1 MTALVAVVAGL
12 LGLAAGVG
20 VQRAAAQ
27 FVPTPRLVPSA
38 VPGDGAIALRSVS
51 VRIPPAVPL
60 VATAGL
66 CALAG
71 LRFGLT
77 WQLPAFLV
85 LAVVCVLLAVIDLE
99 HRVLPNRI
107 LIPATVAG
115 ALLLTLA
122 AALDG
127 RWPHLAGAVGGGVIL
142 FLFFLVLALLAPAG
156 LGMGDVKLAGLLGL
170 YLGWLGGGV
179 LAAGAVAGFV
189 VQAGVAVVLLA
200 ARRVGLK
207 GEIPFGPAM
216 IAGAAL
222 AIGWGGPLVS
232 AFWGVGR

>member
-1 MTALVAVVAGL
+1 
-12 LGLAAGVG
+12 
-20 VQRAAAQ
+20 
-27 FVPTPRLVPSA
+27 
-38 VPGDGAIALRSVS
+38 
-51 VRIPPAVPL
+51 
-60 VATAGL
+60 
-66 CALAG
+66 
-71 LRFGLT
+71 
-77 WQLPAFLV
+77 
-85 LAVVCVLLAVIDLE
+85 
-99 HRVLPNRI
+99 
-107 LIPATVAG
+107 
-115 ALLLTLA
+115 
-122 AALDG
+122 
-127 RWPHLAGAVGGGVIL
+127 
-142 FLFFLVLALLAPAG
+142 
-156 LGMGDVKLAGLLGL
+156 MGDVKLAGLLGL